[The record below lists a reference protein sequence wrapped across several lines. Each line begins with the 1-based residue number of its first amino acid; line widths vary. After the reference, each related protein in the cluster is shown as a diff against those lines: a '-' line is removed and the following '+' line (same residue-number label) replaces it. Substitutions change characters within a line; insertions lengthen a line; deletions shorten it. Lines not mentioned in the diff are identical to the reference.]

1 MMRNEMDEFAR
12 LLDRLN
18 YTQSRNGKMTLLRNY
33 FLAAADPDRGYAL
46 AALTDG
52 LAPNFPLRRV
62 IAELVEER
70 LDPTLFKLSRD
81 FVGDTAETVSLMWSG
96 QSAHPIS
103 SLHEVAEALSQAH
116 RSRYK
121 SMLEDWL
128 DRLDVVGRW
137 ALLKFIGGAPRVGVS
152 ARLAKL
158 ALAEAFEKPVEEID
172 EIWHGL
178 TLPYEPLFDWLSG
191 RTEKPVQ
198 SDTPVF
204 KPLMLSNP
212 MEDIVWDKL
221 DISEF
226 AFEWKWDG
234 IRVQLARSGGVTR
247 LFSRSGDDISATF
260 PEIVAAF
267 EIDAIVDGELLV
279 MKDGHVAPFSDLQ
292 QRLNRKVV
300 DKKHL
305 ASFPAHVRVYDIL
318 SAEGR
323 DLRTL
328 SLIERRNE
336 LELIFQKTS
345 AKCFDL
351 SPILSFETK
360 DDVMAAWSKTRE
372 DGVEGLMTKR
382 KSSPYLP
389 GRVQGHWYKMKRD
402 PLVADCV
409 MMYAQRGSG
418 KRSSYYSDY
427 TFGVW
432 QETEDSR
439 LLVPVGKAY
448 SGFTDEELLKLDK
461 FVRSNTVDQFG
472 PVKQVKPD
480 LVLEVA
486 FDAIQKS
493 ARHKSGVAMRF
504 PRINRIRWDKPA
516 AEADTLAALM
526 KLM

>member
-1 MMRNEMDEFAR
+1 
-12 LLDRLN
+12 
-18 YTQSRNGKMTLLRNY
+18 
-33 FLAAADPDRGYAL
+33 
-46 AALTDG
+46 
-52 LAPNFPLRRV
+52 
-62 IAELVEER
+62 
-70 LDPTLFKLSRD
+70 
-81 FVGDTAETVSLMWSG
+81 
-96 QSAHPIS
+96 
-103 SLHEVAEALSQAH
+103 
-116 RSRYK
+116 
-121 SMLEDWL
+121 
-128 DRLDVVGRW
+128 
-137 ALLKFIGGAPRVGVS
+137 
-152 ARLAKL
+152 
-158 ALAEAFEKPVEEID
+158 
-172 EIWHGL
+172 
-178 TLPYEPLFDWLSG
+178 
-191 RTEKPVQ
+191 
-198 SDTPVF
+198 
-204 KPLMLSNP
+204 

-221 DISEF
+221 DINDF

-234 IRVQLARSGGVTR
+234 IRVQLARSGGITR

-279 MKDGHVAPFSDLQ
+279 MKDGSVAPFSDLQ

-318 SAEGR
+318 SSQGR
-323 DLRTL
+323 DLRSL
-328 SLIERRNE
+328 SLIERRKE
-336 LELIFQKTS
+336 LEPIIQETS
-345 AKCFDL
+345 TKCFDL
-351 SPILSFETK
+351 SPILSFKTK
-360 DDVMAAWSKTRE
+360 EEVMAAWSKTRE
-372 DGVEGLMTKR
+372 DGVEGLMAKR
-382 KSSPYLP
+382 KASPYLP

-418 KRSSYYSDY
+418 KRSSFFSDY

-432 QETEDSR
+432 QEQGDTR
-439 LLVPVGKAY
+439 QLVPVGKAY
-448 SGFTDEELLKLDK
+448 SGFTDEELMKLDK
-461 FVRSNTVDQFG
+461 FVRANTVDQFG

-504 PRINRIRWDKPA
+504 PRISRIRWDKLA